1 MVFSVKLQLFLMKRG
16 GEEIYVG
23 PLGHNSCHLISYF
36 EGVNGV
42 SKIKDRYN
50 PATWMLE
57 VTTIAQE
64 EALGVSFAQIYKE
77 SDLYRRNRA
86 LIEELSKPPPGS
98 RDLHFPTKYA
108 QSFYIQCMACLWK
121 QNLAYWRNTAYT
133 AVRLLFTAFTAL
145 MFGTMFWNLGPKR

>member
-1 MVFSVKLQLFLMKRG
+1 MDTLWSMFEMT
-16 GEEIYVG
+16 ITY
-23 PLGHNSCHLISYF
+23 IS
-36 EGVNGV
+36 
-42 SKIKDRYN
+42 SPCLLDHR
-50 PATWMLE
+50 
-57 VTTIAQE
+57 
-64 EALGVSFAQIYKE
+64 
-77 SDLYRRNRA
+77 RRNRA